1 VALAEDIKSTAK
13 ANKAI
18 IVRRGPQ
25 YPNGRE
31 EIPVRLK
38 EVLDGKAPDPPLQV
52 EDILFVPDNP
62 GKKAA
67 LRGVEAAIQVA
78 TGVAIYRP

>member
-1 VALAEDIKSTAK
+1 MKSTAK
-13 ANKAI
+13 ADKAI

-38 EVLDGKAPDPPLQV
+38 EVLAGKSPDVPLEV

-78 TGVAIYRP
+78 TGVAIYRHP